1 MSSQRLVL
9 IDGSSYLYRAFH
21 ALPPLTNAAGE
32 PTGALFGV
40 VNMLRNTLADKP
52 QHVAFVL
59 DAPGPT
65 FRNEIYPQYKAN
77 REAMPD
83 DLRAQVEPLLEIV
96 TALGLPLLRIPGVE
110 ADDVIGTLAVE
121 AAAQGMQVVVSTS
134 DKDFA
139 QLVDERITL
148 VNTMSNTRSDAAK
161 IQERYGVRPDQFVDY
176 LSLVGDKSDNIP
188 GVPGCGEKT
197 AARWLAKYGSL
208 DEIVAKADDI
218 GGKVGENLRASI
230 EQLPLARTLAQIRL
244 DVPLPLGA
252 AELQVRDPDVQRLR
266 ELYRRHEFRAA
277 LQDLEAAA
285 AMPST
290 AAGDTPLAADV
301 DVPEAPP
308 ARYETITTA
317 ADLERWLDLLKAAPL
332 FAFDVETTSLD
343 AHSAQ
348 LVGIAFAVEPGHAA
362 YLPLAHE
369 HIEAPV
375 QLPMDATLEQ
385 LRPLLEDPARAK
397 LAHNGKYDMN
407 VLASHGIVLRGLRH
421 DTLLESYALNPG
433 AMRHD
438 MDSLARRHLGR
449 ATTPYSE
456 VAGKGRQ
463 QILFSQVDVQTAA
476 HYAAEDADIT
486 LQLHQALWPQLQAT
500 PVLQEIYETLE
511 IPLLGVLARMEQT
524 GVLLDS
530 AALEQQSVELTE
542 RMEQLTKAASA
553 CVDREFSLDSPK
565 QLREIL
571 FEELQLPATIKTPK
585 GMPSTN
591 EEALSAIADQHEL
604 PQLILDYRGLA
615 KLRSTYTSKL
625 PVMVNA
631 RTGRVHTNYQQAV
644 TSTGRLSSSDP
655 NLQNIPV
662 RTLEGRRI
670 RQAFIAPPGWQVV
683 AADYSQIELR
693 ILAHLSGDKGLLS
706 AFAAGQDIHRATAA
720 QVFGVSLEDV
730 GADQRRSAKAINF
743 GLMYGMSAFG
753 LARQLGS
760 SRAEAQQWM
769 DRYFERYPGVQ
780 AFMEQ
785 TREIAHRDGYVE
797 TMFGRRLYL
806 EGINARNHNV
816 RSAAE
821 RAAINAPMQGSA
833 ADIIKHA
840 MLSIDAW
847 LADAGDRA
855 RMLMQVHDE
864 LVFEVRQD
872 WAPTLV
878 EGARERMAAAAQMRT
893 PLVVDIGI
901 GNNWDE
907 AH

>member
-1 MSSQRLVL
+1 MPSQRLVL

-21 ALPPLTNAAGE
+21 ALPPLSNAAGE

-40 VNMLRNTLADKP
+40 VNMLRTTLADRP

-65 FRNEIYPQYKAN
+65 FRNEIFPEYKAN

-83 DLRAQVEPLLEIV
+83 DLRAQIEPLLEIV

-110 ADDVIGTLAVE
+110 ADDVIGTLA
-121 AAAQGMQVVVSTS
+121 AQGAAQGMQVLVSTS

-148 VNTMSNTRSDAAK
+148 VNTMSNTRRDAAQV
-161 IQERYGVRPDQFVDY
+161 QERYGVRPDQFVDF
-176 LSLVGDKSDNIP
+176 LALVGDKSDNIP

-208 DEIVAKADDI
+208 DRIMDAAAEI
-218 GGKVGENLRASI
+218 GGKVGENLRASL
-230 EQLPLARTLAQIRL
+230 EQLPLARELAQIRL
-244 DVPLPLGA
+244 DVPLPLDVA
-252 AELQVRDPDVQRLR
+252 QLQVREPDVPRLRALYQRL
-266 ELYRRHEFRAA
+266 EFRAA
-277 LQDLEAAA
+277 LQELDAAPA
-285 AMPST
+285 GG
-290 AAGDTPLAADV
+290 AAGKEPASADAALPD
-301 DVPEAPP
+301 APP
-308 ARYETITTA
+308 TRYETITTE
-317 ADLERWLDLLKAAPL
+317 ADLQRWLDLLHAAPL
-332 FAFDVETTSLD
+332 FAIDVETTSLD

-369 HIEAPV
+369 HLEAPA
-375 QLPMDATLEQ
+375 QLPMDATLER
-385 LRPLLEDPARAK
+385 LRPLLESPEHAK
-397 LAHNGKYDMN
+397 LAHHGKYDLN
-407 VLASHGIVLRGLRH
+407 VLAGHGIVLRGLLH
-421 DTLLESYALNPG
+421 DTLLQSYVLNPG
-433 AMRHD
+433 ALRHD

-463 QILFSQVDVQTAA
+463 QIPFSQVDVATAA

-486 LQLHQALWPQLQAT
+486 LQLHHALWPQLQAT
-500 PVLQEIYETLE
+500 PALQKIYETLE
-511 IPLLGVLARMEQT
+511 IPLLGVLARMEQA
-524 GVLLDS
+524 GVFIDT

-542 RMEQLTKAASA
+542 RMQQLAESASA
-553 CVDREFSLDSPK
+553 CVDREFSLDSPM

-571 FEELQLPATIKTPK
+571 FGELQLQATVKTPK
-585 GMPSTN
+585 GLPSTN

-604 PQLILDYRGLA
+604 PQLILDYRALA

-625 PVMVNA
+625 PAMVNA
-631 RTGRVHTNYQQAV
+631 RSGRLHTNYQQAV

-662 RTLEGRRI
+662 RTAEGRRI

-693 ILAHLSGDKGLLS
+693 ILAHLSGDDGLLS

-720 QVFGVSLEDV
+720 QVFGVSLEQVD
-730 GADQRRSAKAINF
+730 ADQRRSAKAINF

-760 SRAEAQQWM
+760 SRADAQQWM

-780 AFMEQ
+780 AFMES
-785 TREIAHRDGYVE
+785 TREVAHRDGYVE

-840 MLSIDAW
+840 MISIDGW
-847 LADAGDRA
+847 LADAADRA

-864 LVFEVRQD
+864 LVFEVRED
-872 WAPTLV
+872 WTEKLV
-878 EGARERMAAAAQMRT
+878 EGARERMVAAAQMRT
-893 PLVVDIGI
+893 PLVVDIGV
-901 GNNWDE
+901 GRNWDE
-907 AH
+907 AR